1 MPQISKDPQNKQ
13 PTDQPINPLTP
24 HSSIFLVSEAWLEAG
39 IADIA
44 NKGHLYERQLEEKC

>member
-1 MPQISKDPQNKQ
+1 MPQISEDPQNKQ

-39 IADIA
+39 ITDIA